1 MSEYTRLPEYDEDW
15 GEAFIRAMR
24 AHMEQL
30 YASLDVEDPDDPA
43 ADPVVLSGQPFC
55 GCEDCD
61 ERERYTL
68 ATILIIE
75 GYEAGKVK
83 LVDVE

>member
-1 MSEYTRLPEYDEDW
+1 LRVPEFDEDW
-15 GEAFIRAMR
+15 GEAFTRVMR

-30 YASLDVEDPDDPA
+30 YASIDDYGDGVAVEDP
-43 ADPVVLSGQPFC
+43 VVISGQPFC

-61 ERERYTL
+61 ERERYML